1 MNYAALDNMV
11 IRRSLHQ
18 SSGALRE
25 VAINPNLAFES
36 HRQGDIT
43 GFD

>member
-1 MNYAALDNMV
+1 MSYAILENMV
-11 IRRSLHQ
+11 FRRSLLQ

-36 HRQGDIT
+36 HRQGDIM